1 MHVNEPIIGRRN
13 AAEIIYIG
21 AIIGRDLQ
29 VAQGGLG
36 GGGQAEQRYFGWAGS
51 DSIVIIT
58 SRSAGQA
65 RNKRA
70 LIPTASQ
77 FRLFSRYAYDARAN
91 LFAMNKWLQ
100 IIDEN
105 E

>member
-36 GGGQAEQRYFGWAGS
+36 GGGRAEQRSFG
-51 DSIVIIT
+51 
-58 SRSAGQA
+58 
-65 RNKRA
+65 
-70 LIPTASQ
+70 
-77 FRLFSRYAYDARAN
+77 
-91 LFAMNKWLQ
+91 
-100 IIDEN
+100 
-105 E
+105 